1 MYLKLNENENN
12 QNLQDAAKTA
22 LRVKFIV
29 LNAYVRK
36 QNTSQIN
43 DFNSHLKTLSEEEQK
58 KSKIRQTKRK
68 LKSEEKSEAGKAIEI
83 NRKKNT
89 VKPKPGSLTR

>member
-1 MYLKLNENENN
+1 MYLKLSENENN
-12 QNLQDAAKTA
+12 QNLQDAAKAA

-36 QNTSQIN
+36 ENTSQIN

-58 KSKIRQTKRK
+58 NPKLGRQK
-68 LKSEEKSEAGKAIEI
+68 E
-83 NRKKNT
+83 N
-89 VKPKPGSLTR
+89 

>member
-12 QNLQDAAKTA
+12 QNLQDAAKAA

-83 NRKKNT
+83 NRKKKT
-89 VKPKPGSLTR
+89 Q